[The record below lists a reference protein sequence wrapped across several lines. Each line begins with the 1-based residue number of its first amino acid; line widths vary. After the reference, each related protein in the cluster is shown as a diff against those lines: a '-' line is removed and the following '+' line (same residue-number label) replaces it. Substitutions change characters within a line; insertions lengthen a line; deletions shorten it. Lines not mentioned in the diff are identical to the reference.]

1 MKTIKLISII
11 IMSSFYISVGV
22 AHFITPEKFLIIIPA
37 SFPFPLLLV
46 YVSGFFEIL
55 FGILLL
61 LKRWRFYAGLGL
73 IMLLIAVFPANIF
86 LYLDESARE
95 AYSNIS
101 QNQALV
107 RMCFQIPLILIA
119 YWHSRESLSTW
130 FNYVCVII
138 SMPTILYFLRILFLY

>member
-11 IMSSFYISVGV
+11 IMSLFYIGVGI
-22 AHFITPEKFLIIIPA
+22 AHFIIPEKFLIIIPP
-37 SFPFPLLLV
+37 SYPFPLVLV

-61 LKRWRFYAGLGL
+61 LQRWRFYAGLGL
-73 IMLLIAVFPANIF
+73 MMLLISVFPANIF
-86 LYLDESARE
+86 LYLDESARQ
-95 AYSNIS
+95 AYGGVS

-119 YWHSRESLSTW
+119 YWHSKEFLSKW
-130 FNYVCVII
+130 FNYLCVII
-138 SMPTILYFLRILFLY
+138 SITTILYFVWILF

>member
-138 SMPTILYFLRILFLY
+138 SMPTILYFLRILF